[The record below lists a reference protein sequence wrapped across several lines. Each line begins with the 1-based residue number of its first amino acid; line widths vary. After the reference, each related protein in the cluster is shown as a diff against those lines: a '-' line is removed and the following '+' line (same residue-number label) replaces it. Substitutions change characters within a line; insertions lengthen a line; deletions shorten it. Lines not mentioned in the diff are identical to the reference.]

1 MERSVRSSLSV
12 GDPAHDRMLGF
23 AISGE
28 PGQVLVE
35 RMASEL
41 ELGGGPR
48 YMACA
53 NPNALVEASREASS
67 RSSLASAD
75 YLVADGIGIVI
86 ASWLLGGQI
95 RERVTGSDVF
105 LGLSRELNA
114 RSGCRYFFLGSTDE
128 TLGKISGRLATE
140 FPRIVLAGCLAPPFR
155 EEFSPDEDLLMVEAV
170 NAARADVLWVGMT
183 ALKQEKWVCRN
194 RDRLKV
200 KLVGAIG
207 AVFDFYAGTR
217 KRSPAWALRTGLEW
231 LPRLLREPR
240 RLWRR
245 TFVSAPVFLW
255 LVVRERLARP
265 EATAQR

>member
-1 MERSVRSSLSV
+1 MSVRSAPPLAA
-12 GDPAHDRMLGF
+12 PTHDRMLGF
-23 AISGE
+23 AISRE
-28 PGQVLVE
+28 PAHVLVE

-41 ELGGGPR
+41 ELGGGSR

-53 NPNALVEASREASS
+53 NPNALVEARRDASS
-67 RSSLASAD
+67 RLSLASAD
-75 YLVADGIGIVI
+75 YLVADGVGVVV
-86 ASWLLGGQI
+86 ASRLLGGRI

-114 RSGCRYFFLGSTDE
+114 RGTCRYFFLGSTEE
-128 TLGKISGRLATE
+128 TLGKIAGRLATE
-140 FPRIVLAGCLAPPFR
+140 FPRIVLAGCLAPPFK
-155 EEFSPDEDLLMVEAV
+155 EEFSADEDRLMVETV
-170 NAARADVLWVGMT
+170 NAARTDVLWVGMT
-183 ALKQEKWVCRN
+183 ALKQEKWVCQN

-245 TFVSAPVFLW
+245 TFVSAPVFFW